1 MLLMHCGKTR
11 YNHALEAVVTYTE
24 ELAYKQAKEADKLL
38 AQGVYLGTS
47 LFLLMS
53 SISCTVMFA
62 CLFLAAKSLFE
73 PSSFIYLHPAV

>member
-1 MLLMHCGKTR
+1 MVLMHCGKTR

-62 CLFLAAKSLFE
+62 CPVFGSKVN
-73 PSSFIYLHPAV
+73 I